1 MSPIWD
7 EPYSR
12 LKMAGKMTGSSTSA
26 HRCCISEGVLSRR
39 ERRTLS
45 PQWGVGTCLTAGL
58 GSDPK
63 PNKKALR
70 VALTRCGTLS
80 QNGYGTHM
88 ESLRQ
93 RSISEPPAG
102 QKKSQPSR
110 PGPGSDPGYWLSG
123 RAILGVSGHAAR
135 QLVRPISRS
144 PSNCPLREVLF
155 LVA

>member
-1 MSPIWD
+1 
-7 EPYSR
+7 
-12 LKMAGKMTGSSTSA
+12 MTGSSTSA

-88 ESLRQ
+88 ESLRHG
-93 RSISEPPAG
+93 SITEPPAG
-102 QKKSQPSR
+102 QKRASRAAQVRDPIQDSGSPEVRSWASQAMQS
-110 PGPGSDPGYWLSG
+110 GNYYDPY
-123 RAILGVSGHAAR
+123 
-135 QLVRPISRS
+135 P
-144 PSNCPLREVLF
+144 EVL
-155 LVA
+155 VIAP